1 MADLDWNQC
10 DAVESVPGRV
20 SGAWVFKDSR
30 TPVSVILANLAGGA
44 SLDEV
49 AEWFPVTKEQ
59 VETILLFLATT
70 ADAPADRAT
79 AKILRARTEKA
90 EMADA
95 HSV

>member
-10 DAVESVPGRV
+10 DAVESVPDRV
-20 SGAWVFKDSR
+20 SGAWTFKDSR

-44 SLDEV
+44 TLDEV
-49 AEWFPVTKEQ
+49 VEWFPVTRKE
-59 VETILLFLATT
+59 VESVLLFLAAT

-79 AKILRARTEKA
+79 AEILRVRVAA
-90 EMADA
+90 SEMDHA

>member
-10 DAVESVPGRV
+10 DAVESIPGKV

-44 SLDEV
+44 TLDEV
-49 AEWFPVTKEQ
+49 VEWFPVTKKE
-59 VETILLFLATT
+59 VEAVLLFLAKT
-70 ADAPADRAT
+70 ADEPAERAT
-79 AKILRARTEKA
+79 AEILRARAEATE
-90 EMADA
+90 MGHA

>member
-20 SGAWVFKDSR
+20 SGAWTFKNSR
-30 TPVSVILANLAGGA
+30 TPVSVILQNLAAGA
-44 SLDEV
+44 TLDEV
-49 AEWFPVTKEQ
+49 VEWFPVTKEE
-59 VETILLFLATT
+59 VEAVLLFLATT

-79 AKILRARTEKA
+79 AEILRARA
-90 EMADA
+90 EAGETVHA